1 MTHYHFIGIGGT
13 GLSAI
18 ARVLLEK
25 GNEVSGSDR
34 VLSPLAREL
43 QDLGVNI
50 SIGHDAAHVFG
61 ADKVIR
67 SSAVKDDNPEV
78 IAARNAGIPVI
89 KRTEFLRELVGDQR
103 VIAIAGTHGKTTTT
117 SMLAWTLHSFGLDPS
132 YVIGSIARN
141 LGSNAHF
148 GSGEWFV
155 LEADEYDNMFL
166 GLDPVFSVVT
176 FMEHDHPDFFPTV
189 DDYRKAFVQF
199 IRRTQAG
206 GAVLVCRDE
215 QGSFSLQAEVSP
227 LVKTRTYGF
236 HPESTYQAKLVDSA
250 TAGVKSFKVLHK
262 VNGETPKELC
272 TVNLQVP
279 GEHNV
284 LNATAVIA
292 MAEMMGL
299 DLNKTATA
307 LERYSGA
314 GRRFEIKGEADGIV
328 VIDDYA
334 HHPTEI
340 RATLKAARE
349 KYPQGRIITVW
360 QPHTFSRIQAL
371 FDEFTHAF
379 SAADR
384 VFITEIYAAR
394 ETSSDFSA
402 SRIAE
407 KLEHPNVEFCKS
419 LDLAQNLLL
428 KELRRGDVLLVLSAG
443 DADKISAGVMDVLAK
458 REVKND

>member
-78 IAARNAGIPVI
+78 VAARNAGIPVI
-89 KRTEFLRELVGDQR
+89 KRNEFLRELVGEQR

-117 SMLAWTLHSFGLDPS
+117 SMMAWVLHALGLDPS
-132 YVIGSIARN
+132 YVIGSIARD
-141 LGSNAHF
+141 LGTNAHF
-148 GSGEWFV
+148 GSGDWFV
-155 LEADEYDNMFL
+155 IEADEYDNMFL
-166 GLDPVFSVVT
+166 GLDPAFSIVT
-176 FMEHDHPDFFPTV
+176 FMEHDHPDFFPTL
-189 DDYRKAFVQF
+189 DDYRKAFIQF

-206 GAVLVCRDE
+206 GTVLLCRDE
-215 QGSFSLQAEVSP
+215 TGSFSLQAEISS
-227 LVKTRTYGF
+227 LVKARTYGF
-236 HPESTYQAKLVDSA
+236 HPESTYRAQLVDSEKTGA
-250 TAGVKSFKVLHK
+250 KSFRVTHQ
-262 VNGETPKELC
+262 VNGVNEKELC
-272 TVNLQVP
+272 AVHLQVP

-299 DLNKTATA
+299 DLEKTAKS
-307 LERYSGA
+307 LEGFTGA
-314 GRRFEIKGEADGIV
+314 GRRFEIIGEAGGIV

-340 RATLKAARE
+340 RTTLQAARE
-349 KYPQGRIITVW
+349 KFPQRRIITVW
-360 QPHTFSRIQAL
+360 QPHTYSRIQAL

-379 SAADR
+379 SSADL
-384 VFITEIYAAR
+384 VYVTEIYAAR

-402 SRIAE
+402 SQVAG
-407 KLEHPNVEFCKS
+407 KLEHPNVQFCKT
-419 LDLAQNLLL
+419 LELAQNLLL

-443 DADKISAGVMDVLAK
+443 DADQISAGVMDVLAK